1 MVLVAIDT
9 NILACAEGADDESRR
24 VQSVALLARLPE
36 AAVIIPVQVLG
47 ELYRVLVGK
56 LRQTP
61 VQAREAVLHWS
72 DAYEVRDS
80 TSSALQSAFDL
91 SAAHGLGI
99 WDSLILSVASE
110 QRCRVL
116 LSEDMQHGFTWRGTT
131 VVNPFAQPAHAL
143 LSDLFE
149 PRPRAQAQVR
159 ASASRASVPAVAGFV
174 PFPARPGR
182 VVSNAQV
189 DRLRDAEGL

>member
-9 NILACAEGADDESRR
+9 NILAYAEGAGDESRR
-24 VQSVALLARLPE
+24 AQSVALLARLPE

-61 VQAREAVLHWS
+61 VQARDAALHWS
-72 DAYEVRDS
+72 DAYAVRDS
-80 TSSALQSAFDL
+80 TCGALQSAFDL

-99 WDSLILSVASE
+99 WDSLILSVAAE

-131 VVNPFAQPAHAL
+131 VVNPFARPAHAL
-143 LSDLFE
+143 LADLVKPP
-149 PRPRAQAQVR
+149 PR
-159 ASASRASVPAVAGFV
+159 
-174 PFPARPGR
+174 
-182 VVSNAQV
+182 
-189 DRLRDAEGL
+189 